1 MSEVKTWMGD
11 YLRTVVY
18 KTIERKLFEG
28 TTRLSLCY
36 GFSFKSGF
44 RVLIAILYTVLQ
56 FVSVREPTPTLTP
69 QIKSGLV
76 AAHLERH

>member
-1 MSEVKTWMGD
+1 MVLVSKVALG
-11 YLRTVVY
+11 
-18 KTIERKLFEG
+18 
-28 TTRLSLCY
+28 CY
-36 GFSFKSGF
+36 
-44 RVLIAILYTVLQ
+44 VALLYTVLQ